1 MKLFVIDTTD
11 LKITDNKSKYYFKK
25 DKQLEMGSK
34 IIKEY
39 LLEYLGWN
47 KEDFTLMKNK
57 NGKPYFKY
65 HKSAF
70 IIDFNV
76 SHDESNVVL
85 LYNFNKEVGIDIMSI
100 KDRKTS
106 FFDNIINKFTPDEQ
120 LLLKT
125 SKDFLTDFYRLW
137 TFKEAY
143 FKYLGTGIDNL
154 DKINYTI
161 LEKNNNKI
169 RIKNSDFKIVKF
181 LKTNNINFIELIFKN
196 YFLNLCFDYFNE
208 NLEIILI
215 N

>member
-1 MKLFVIDTTD
+1 MKLFVIDTTNLEIKD
-11 LKITDNKSKYYFKK
+11 YKSKYYFKK
-25 DKQLEMGSK
+25 DKQLEFGSK
-34 IIKEY
+34 IIKGY

-47 KEDFTLMKNK
+47 KEDFILIKNK

-65 HKSAF
+65 HNSAF

-76 SHDESNVVL
+76 SHDERKVVL
-85 LYNFNKEVGIDIMSI
+85 FYNFNKDVGIDIMSI
-100 KDRKTS
+100 KDRKTD

-143 FKYLGTGIDNL
+143 FKYLGTGLENL
-154 DKINYTI
+154 NMINYAD
-161 LEKNNNKI
+161 LKENNKI
-169 RIKNSDFKIVKF
+169 RINNSDFKIQKS
-181 LKTNNINFIELIFKN
+181 LKTNNIYFIELIFEN
-196 YFLNLCFDYFNE
+196 YFLTLCFDNFND
-208 NLEIILI
+208 NLEIIKI